1 MECTVAES
9 RIMER
14 VGPEAMVGEYAHPT
28 ACGELSGRKKR
39 PHVEDSVRAALAEE
53 DRKILFL
60 NLVIFGATNQS

>member
-1 MECTVAES
+1 
-9 RIMER
+9 
-14 VGPEAMVGEYAHPT
+14 MVGEYAHPT